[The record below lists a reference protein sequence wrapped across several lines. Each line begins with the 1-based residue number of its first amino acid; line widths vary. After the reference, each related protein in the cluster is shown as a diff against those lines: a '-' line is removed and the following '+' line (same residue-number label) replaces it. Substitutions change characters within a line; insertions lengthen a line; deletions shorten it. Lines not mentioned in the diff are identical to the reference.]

1 MERVLLGLSLLSF
14 FLWTGFALTHGNSR
28 TALGKTFRSV
38 MVLLSLGFLLYTT
51 GFELTRQWPTLTFR
65 LPGYY
70 FTFPHIPD
78 DRQGNLPFPF
88 RSLPHLFPNL

>member
-1 MERVLLGLSLLSF
+1 MERVLLALSLLSF

-28 TALGKTFRSV
+28 TALGKTFRGV

-51 GFELTRQWPTLTFR
+51 GFELTRQWPKLTFR

-78 DRQGNLPFPF
+78 GLQGSPPFSS
-88 RSLPHLFPNL
+88 RSLPDHFPNR